1 MSTRLW
7 THGYDIFSPA
17 QAVLGHMYVRQGKPK
32 FWQSVNR
39 AGMNQERLEWLV
51 LQRIHHQLG
60 YPEAARDMIQTQS
73 ILTGLDLYGMGTD
86 RPLKEYLDSVGI
98 DVVQKEITITGW
110 CESGQPPP
118 GKEEYAHLYPVK
130 VVPEKKQPNAAA
142 GRRPRNRL
150 LDKAN

>member
-17 QAVLGHMYVRQGKPK
+17 QAVLGHMYVRSGKPK

-51 LQRIHHQLG
+51 LQRIHNQLG

-73 ILTGLDLYGMGTD
+73 ILTGLDLYGMGTE
-86 RPLKEYLDSVGI
+86 RPLKEYLQSVGI
-98 DVVQKEITITGW
+98 DVVQKEITVTGW
-110 CESGQPPP
+110 CESGRPPP

-130 VVPEKKQPNAAA
+130 A
-142 GRRPRNRL
+142 GRKVDP
-150 LDKAN
+150 